1 MGIRASLGPHA
12 EFKDRPPSR
21 SYRGLRGELSIVKFG
36 TGTPRDGRAYRLERL
51 YSPESAASIPSMQS
65 CDAFD
70 NLAVRVRLISMLA
83 AAIFALFASTASGAI
98 TTTTD
103 PGVIAAFQAG
113 ATVIDFESVT
123 SKSATSISAYN
134 DTDVVPVG
142 SRVFNQIPGLQFS
155 VGGNPLEGSNPA
167 LLALSGAIAGDA
179 ASAPTVLGPTQMG
192 TTNSAGDGLTN
203 FGGSPFME
211 VYLPVKVSKIGFW
224 LNPSLNDVT
233 ITVSDLK
240 PAFLP
245 PGTSENQ
252 IEAGT
257 AAAGTFV
264 MITRPTAEIGG
275 LFIGG
280 GAQGFTIDDLTVGA
294 GDATVVP
301 EPGSMALLAGGLI
314 VLSVRVR
321 RSRR

>member
-1 MGIRASLGPHA
+1 M
-12 EFKDRPPSR
+12 R
-21 SYRGLRGELSIVKFG
+21 SWLAFDEPIACVRFG
-36 TGTPRDGRAYRLERL
+36 TLL
-51 YSPESAASIPSMQS
+51 SAAV
-65 CDAFD
+65 F
-70 NLAVRVRLISMLA
+70 L
-83 AAIFALFASTASGAI
+83 LFGSTAHAAI

-113 ATVIDFESVT
+113 ATVFSFESVAGKT
-123 SKSATSISAYN
+123 ATTITAYN
-134 DTDVVPVG
+134 DTEVVPAG

-155 VGGNPLEGSNPA
+155 VGGDPLGGSNPA
-167 LLALSGAIAGDA
+167 LLALSGGIAGDA
-179 ASAPTVLGPTQMG
+179 NSPPTVLGPTQMG

-224 LNPSLNDVT
+224 LNPSLSAVA

-240 PAFLP
+240 TAFLP
-245 PGTSENQ
+245 PGATETP
-252 IEAGT
+252 IESGS

-280 GAQGFTIDDLTVGA
+280 GQQGFTLDDLTVGN
-294 GDATVVP
+294 GSTVIP
-301 EPGSMALLAGGLI
+301 EPGSIVLMAGGLALLALR
-314 VLSVRVR
+314 LR
-321 RSRR
+321 RE